1 MCNNFFAKENIH
13 DIKDLL
19 HLLSNKSMTVRN
31 NTSWLEDDIIDV
43 SEYKE
48 YIKELHWILDDIDDI
63 VDHMAS

>member
-1 MCNNFFAKENIH
+1 MSDNFTTRENIH

-48 YIKELHWILDDIDDI
+48 YIQELHWILDDIDDI
-63 VDHMAS
+63 VNHMAS